1 MRICIINTGGT
12 ISSIGKPLAP
22 MPAARFAEAVDRL
35 LGPSLTAAMPWARI
49 HFDTGLHFDSPTG
62 TLDSSEV
69 RPEDWCRMV
78 GRILDLHEDFDAFVI
93 LHGTDTMDFT
103 AAALPLLLNVF
114 DARGR
119 ARAGLAAPVI
129 LTGAQLPLFRES
141 AAGLVLNAGSDGF
154 ANLCGALEAARLGI
168 AGVTILF
175 DGTLMRGNRALK
187 VSTRDFAAFE
197 TPHAA
202 PLARTGMAMPAVSDA
217 PADRARPIDAG
228 LIRAQLDAIRAA
240 LDDHPVVELPCVPIQ
255 PAGLMAGM
263 IDDLVARGVRG
274 IVLAGFGAGN
284 VPSDRGLT
292 GQAIRRAGAAGVLV
306 VIASRP
312 IRGAVGDFDY
322 AAGAWIAGTGA
333 VPGGDATPVALVAK
347 ATILSA
353 AAGHHGWDAAVVRAL
368 MARGLAGERG

>member
-1 MRICIINTGGT
+1 MLDGVTTNPSLIAKSGRDFFDVVAEICALVDGPV
-12 ISSIGKPLAP
+12 SAEV
-22 MPAARFAEAVDRL
+22 AARE
-35 LGPSLTAAMPWARI
+35 
-49 HFDTGLHFDSPTG
+49 
-62 TLDSSEV
+62 SEV
-69 RPEDWCRMV
+69 MIAEGRALAKIADNVAVKVPLTWDGLKACRALSNDGRQVNVTLCFSANQALLAAKAGAAFISPFV
-78 GRILDLHEDFDAFVI
+78 GRLDDIGHD
-93 LHGTDTMDFT
+93 GM
-103 AAALPLLLNVF
+103 
-114 DARGR
+114 
-119 ARAGLAAPVI
+119 GLI
-129 LTGAQLPLFRES
+129 AQIMEIYCNYDS
-141 AAGLVLNAGSDGF
+141 ITTEVLVASVRSPGHV
-154 ANLCGALEAARLGI
+154 LEAARLGI